1 MESPDGGG
9 CQDEAQ
15 LLGRV
20 QASAHAVARRMVRS
34 RDRAKDIA
42 QDVAAECLSR
52 LRSGTWDVAPERLEA
67 YVATMV
73 RRRRNELR
81 VHRRQAAARDWTYL
95 SEIAADTRAW
105 MNPEAQWEE
114 RELAALYGATLM
126 KLRPRCRQAFVAVRE
141 HGQSYAE
148 AARTLGTSEKMI
160 GKFITEAQRVF
171 RAELRARGIRVPR
184 EKRSVKGRGREHRLH
199 SSAAGHDAWPPP
211 LHRRRRRTTRGPP
224 NARRASELARR
235 SFVHNSPPF
244 DGRARSS
251 RPSWRLEWAT
261 RVRIRPNPFERSDDL
276 QTSDGLRTLSRASV
290 VRAHGKT
297 IVTPSD

>member
-184 EKRSVKGRGREHRLH
+184 EKRSVKGRGRESPTAFVSRGPRRV
-199 SSAAGHDAWPPP
+199 AASVAPAVEAHDPGAAERAARERAREAEFRSQ
-211 LHRRRRRTTRGPP
+211 LAAFRRTS
-224 NARRASELARR
+224 AFLKAEL
-235 SFVHNSPPF
+235 
-244 DGRARSS
+244 
-251 RPSWRLEWAT
+251 AT
-261 RVRIRPNPFERSDDL
+261 RVGD
-276 QTSDGLRTLSRASV
+276 TSADTTQPG
-290 VRAHGKT
+290 
-297 IVTPSD
+297 